1 MDGHDIEGW
10 GITNPDESKVR
21 RGFCQQ
27 AAAQLLKRS
36 GVKEPPVPV
45 EEVAKHNGFEISVRD
60 LPPGVDARLRTTDD
74 GLIIEVAAG
83 QARVRHRFSVAH
95 ELGHATLQHRHG
107 EGEVFEQEAN
117 LFANAL
123 LVPREW
129 LRRDVKEGLRK
140 LDQLAVR
147 YHVSRDVIFIAAQR
161 ARLLDRVT

>member
-1 MDGHDIEGW
+1 MDDHDIEGW
-10 GITNPDESKVR
+10 GITVPDESKVR

-36 GVKEPPVPV
+36 EVNEPPVPV
-45 EEVAKHNGFEISVRD
+45 EEVARQNGFTISVID
-60 LPPGVDARLRTTDD
+60 LPPGVDARLRDT
-74 GLIIEVAAG
+74 GKGPVIELEAG

-129 LRRDVKEGLRK
+129 LRRDVKAGLRRV
-140 LDQLAVR
+140 DQLAAR
-147 YHVSRDVIFIAAQR
+147 YDVSRDVIFIAAQR
-161 ARLLDRVT
+161 ARLLDRLV